1 MIPSDIPIRNPY
13 FILTVLF
20 ILIIVSYVMRKQD
33 ERIASMENKLAHS
46 NRQLTRQLFQSQA
59 AQEEAERV
67 VSDRMYAVMRDQQR
81 LVNPLL
87 PPERSYPYLPMRP
100 GLPVNI
106 PTRGESSGFQQMG
119 VLMEEGVDPSGNR
132 ERKLLPV
139 YGEQTYPGSNQYR
152 YYTNTDGFQSVKL
165 PIQKGREDCMDERG
179 CSEIYDGDSVS
190 VGGYNRDYKVQLY
203 KLDRPR
209 YNPYII

>member
-1 MIPSDIPIRNPY
+1 MNLTDIPVRNPY

-20 ILIIVSYVMRKQD
+20 ILIIVSYIMRKQD
-33 ERIASMENKLAHS
+33 ERIAVMESQMVQTNRHLTQKLFETNIAK
-46 NRQLTRQLFQSQA
+46 
-59 AQEEAERV
+59 EEAERV
-67 VSDRMYAVMRDQQR
+67 ASDQMYAIMRDQQR

-100 GLPVNI
+100 GMPINI
-106 PTRGESSGFQQMG
+106 PTRGASSGFQQMG
-119 VLMEEGVDPSGNR
+119 VLVEEGIDPSGNK

-179 CSEIYDGDSVS
+179 CSEIYDGDSVL
-190 VGGYNRDYKVQLY
+190 VNGYDKNYKVQLY

-209 YNPYII
+209 YNPTII